1 MFKLK
6 IVIPGDFRNSICRD
20 ENNGRNCT
28 TIGIAQVKS
37 MCQWGCAIV
46 KDKGL
51 ASSYTIAH
59 ELGHVLG

>member
-1 MFKLK
+1 MFLGK
-6 IVIPGDFRNSICRD
+6 FRNSICY
-20 ENNGRNCT
+20 ENTARNCT